1 MRMKAKSAAST
12 APIEIPTIAPVDN
25 LINNMSVQQWIG
37 LISRKYISDSELP
50 ELPGS
55 LLRLP
60 GLPELCYS
68 D

>member
-1 MRMKAKSAAST
+1 MNAKSATST

-25 LINNMSVQQWIG
+25 LMNNMSVQWIG
-37 LISRKYISDSELP
+37 LMSRKHISDLELP

-55 LLRLP
+55 LLGLP
-60 GLPELCYS
+60 ELPELCYS